1 MNWWA
6 AILASGVSAGLLLA
20 FMRLA
25 HKLDWLDRPDARKA
39 HVFAVPAVGGV
50 AWAIAFLFSCAVF
63 WQSLESLQQKVVMGV
78 GAMAILGFVDD
89 RRPLPSWLRFGA
101 QILIALA
108 LAIDG
113 SILLADFGPLLG
125 GGVITLD
132 SLAVIVSVV
141 GCVGVVNAM
150 NMIDGM
156 DGLAGSVAV
165 CVLAVLA
172 LLCFQAG
179 LLGWLLIL
187 LIGIVALLPFLALN
201 LRWFGRQQARVF
213 LGDAGSMALG
223 LLIACALI
231 TLSQSQT
238 RVIAPVH
245 ALWLFALPIFDT
257 LSLMLRRAAQGRSPF
272 SADQQHLH
280 HLLQRM
286 GFNVTQSLLIIV
298 GAMLTGAIIVLFALK
313 FAWPD
318 VWLFAIFVCLG
329 LAYHFAICR
338 QLVSLRLS
346 FGHSIQID
354 RPT

>member
-6 AILASGVSAGLLLA
+6 AILASGVSATVLFA

-25 HKLDWLDRPDARKA
+25 RKLDWLDHPDARKA
-39 HVFAVPAVGGV
+39 HMLAVPAVGGV
-50 AWAIAFLFSCAVF
+50 AWAITFLFTCAVF
-63 WQSLESLQQKVVMGV
+63 WQSLEALQQRVVMGV
-78 GAMAILGFVDD
+78 GAVAILGFVDD

-101 QILIALA
+101 QILIAIALA
-108 LAIDG
+108 LDG
-113 SILLADFGPLLG
+113 SILLVDFGPLLG
-125 GGVITLD
+125 DGVITLG
-132 SLAVIVSVV
+132 SLAILVTVV
-141 GCVGVVNAM
+141 GCTGVVNAM

-165 CVLAVLA
+165 CVLAVLG

-179 LLGWLLIL
+179 QHGWLLIL
-187 LIGIVALLPFLALN
+187 LIAIAALLPFLMLN
-201 LRWFGRQQARVF
+201 LRWFGRQQACVF

-231 TLSQSQT
+231 ALSQGPS
-238 RVIAPVH
+238 RIIAPVH

-280 HLLQRM
+280 HLLQRL
-286 GFNVTQSLLIIV
+286 GYSVTQSLLLIV
-298 GAMLTGAIIVLFALK
+298 GTMLTGAIIVLFARK

-329 LAYHFAICR
+329 LVYHLGVCR
-338 QLVSLRLS
+338 QLASLRLS

-354 RPT
+354 RST